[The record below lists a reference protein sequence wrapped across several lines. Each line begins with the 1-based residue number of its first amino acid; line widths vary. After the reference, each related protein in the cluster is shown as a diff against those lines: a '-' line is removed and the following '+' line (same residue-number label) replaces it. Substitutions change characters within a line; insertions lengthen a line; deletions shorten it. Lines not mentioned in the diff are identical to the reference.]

1 MISASP
7 IATSIPAKVRM
18 IIENMNPTAS
28 SITSET
34 SIKPRLAAKNI
45 ISKLISIDIRFLRQ
59 IKSPI
64 TPRIKIL
71 VGKTI
76 VKTCSSSIM

>member
-34 SIKPRLAAKNI
+34 SIKPRLGAKNI

-64 TPRIKIL
+64 IPRIKIL

-76 VKTCSSSIM
+76 VKTCNNSIM

>member
-1 MISASP
+1 MISARP

-18 IIENMNPTAS
+18 IIEKINPAAS
-28 SITSET
+28 SITRET
-34 SIKPRLAAKNI
+34 SIKPRFAARNI

-64 TPRIKIL
+64 IPKMKMF

-76 VKTCSSSIM
+76 VKTCNNNIM